1 MYIIFIFIVGGIFAL
16 GFGAEMIVR
25 SSVNLANIYKVSG
38 YFVGFTIVAL
48 GTSLP
53 ELASSIQAIQVVDS
67 PGIAIG
73 NIVGSNIANVLLI
86 LGMISFINPIIFP
99 NNNKQKNQTL
109 IVLIITIIVALI
121 FYFISYSV
129 NLDTTFFGIFLL
141 LILFVFLFLQYKI
154 ESKETSKIQSKYNY
168 SHFISY
174 IILLIG
180 LLFLYF
186 GSKYFIIG
194 SKMLAQYFSV
204 PDAIIGITLVAF
216 GTSLPELATGAAA
229 ALRKQ
234 SNLAVGTILG
244 SNIYNIVG
252 IFGVILILKSQGPH
266 IFSEALIFSFNIML
280 IVTFIFVYKIRLGL
294 RILNIKPFQLG
305 KKSGIIFLLLYFIFI
320 IYNYFIY

>member
-1 MYIIFIFIVGGIFAL
+1 MYIIFIFIIGGIFAL

-141 LILFVFLFLQYKI
+141 LILCVFLFLQYKI
-154 ESKETSKIQSKYNY
+154 DLKVD
-168 SHFISY
+168 
-174 IILLIG
+174 LLP
-180 LLFLYF
+180 
-186 GSKYFIIG
+186 S
-194 SKMLAQYFSV
+194 
-204 PDAIIGITLVAF
+204 
-216 GTSLPELATGAAA
+216 
-229 ALRKQ
+229 
-234 SNLAVGTILG
+234 
-244 SNIYNIVG
+244 
-252 IFGVILILKSQGPH
+252 
-266 IFSEALIFSFNIML
+266 
-280 IVTFIFVYKIRLGL
+280 
-294 RILNIKPFQLG
+294 
-305 KKSGIIFLLLYFIFI
+305 
-320 IYNYFIY
+320 